1 MGSNKKPRGLGTGFP
16 MADQGAG
23 SRVEGGAQLP
33 SPDADEVLKI
43 LGGAELLR
51 RQAKQFAKDGEFVR
65 RHFHELAKQ
74 YRDRW
79 IAVYEGKLVAADDEL
94 EGLVSKLRLARLPL
108 SQVVVEHMTQKR
120 VPRVL

>member
-1 MGSNKKPRGLGTGFP
+1 M
-16 MADQGAG
+16 
-23 SRVEGGAQLP
+23 
-33 SPDADEVLKI
+33 

-65 RHFHELAKQ
+65 HHFHELAKQ
-74 YRDRW
+74 HLDRW

-94 EGLVSKLRLARLPL
+94 EGLVSKLRLAGLPL